1 MPYIKKEALI
11 VKKES
16 PREDFVTRRDRE
28 KIERVNQ
35 MLGCQE
41 WSIEDFT
48 QKLKVVFIHVGVWM
62 GAYQT
67 LS

>member
-16 PREDFVTRRDRE
+16 PRKDFVTRRDKE
-28 KIERVNQ
+28 KIERVSQ

-41 WSIEDFT
+41 WTIEDFA
-48 QKLKVVFIHVGVWM
+48 QKLKVVFIHVGV
-62 GAYQT
+62 
-67 LS
+67 